1 LDQHAG
7 GVKLMC
13 MSQRLTI
20 AVLCAICTLCTASIA
35 VADDAPPPPSPY
47 HSSKRIVFVCDASDS
62 MVPKMKTLRRELS
75 SSIDAV
81 PPDGAFNIIFMRD
94 KSCAKVSDEL
104 LPATPANKERAKKFI
119 DDFKAGGKTDPLPA
133 LKASFRGGP
142 QLIYLLADRPFPD
155 MDQLPAR
162 IAELN
167 HDHKVKVNTIAFVG
181 ADDNDTQFQKALDR
195 IAKENNG
202 VYKFV
207 RESDL

>member
-7 GVKLMC
+7 GVKLIC

-20 AVLCAICTLCTASIA
+20 AVLYAICTLCTASIA
-35 VADDAPPPPSPY
+35 SAEDAPPPPPPSHLP
-47 HSSKRIVFVCDASDS
+47 KRIVFVCDASDS
-62 MVPKMKTLRRELS
+62 MVPKMKTLRRELNLS
-75 SSIDAV
+75 VDHV
-81 PPDGAFNIIFMRD
+81 PPNGAFNVIFMRD
-94 KSCAKVSDEL
+94 KSCAKASDEL
-104 LPATPANKERAKKFI
+104 LAATPANKERAKKFI
-119 DDFKAGGKTDPLPA
+119 DDFKAGGKTDPVPA
-133 LKASFRGGP
+133 LKASFRGDP

-155 MDQLPAR
+155 MNQLPAR

-167 HDHKVKVNTIAFVG
+167 KDHKVKVNTIAFVG
-181 ADDNDTQFQKALDR
+181 ADDNDTEFQKVLDR